1 MRSQD
6 SRGGHGRRSGRG
18 GQRRSSSRSRNDRN
32 KAPRPQPQGQGTP
45 AKKTLWQKILSFFQH
60 SAKPA
65 ASKPRPTYPGNNGQ
79 ANGRKENRPAPRP
92 ADINITTAKLFV
104 GNLSY
109 GASDEDLN
117 ELFKGV
123 GIVKSAEIV
132 THKQT
137 DKSKGFGFVLMAT
150 VDEAKRAII
159 ELHDKDFMGRKL
171 IVNEAKATDRETH
184 YRD

>member
-18 GQRRSSSRSRNDRN
+18 GQRRSSSRSHNDRN
-32 KAPRPQPQGQGTP
+32 RGPRPQPQAQAAP
-45 AKKTLWQKILSFFQH
+45 AKKTLWQKILSFFQP

-65 ASKPRPTYPGNNGQ
+65 ASKPRPAYPGNGQ
-79 ANGRKENRPAPRP
+79 TNGRKETRPALRP
-92 ADINITTAKLFV
+92 ADINLTTAKLFV

-109 GASDEDLN
+109 SASDEDLN

-123 GIVKSAEIV
+123 GIVKNAEVV